1 MLSSLQIAC
10 LLSAFL
16 CLPACSSLERS
27 SDLAQHQLAASQST
41 KKDVVNSIGL
51 PRSTERSGDGD
62 VEYWYYTGK
71 PISTS
76 YFIPM
81 PTSSTPYSPGLN
93 TVHYADLGS
102 KNVIGDQPVVLI
114 CVFNR
119 AGQLVKF
126 YKPEQ
131 K

>member
-1 MLSSLQIAC
+1 MPSSLQTAC
-10 LLSAFL
+10 LLLAVL
-16 CLPACSSLERS
+16 CMPACSSLERS
-27 SDLAQHQLAASQST
+27 SDLAQHQLATSQST

-51 PRSTERSGDGD
+51 PRSIEKYGDGE

-76 YFIPM
+76 YFVPI

-93 TVHYADLGS
+93 MVHYADLGS
-102 KNVIGDQPVVLI
+102 KNVIGGQPVVLI

-119 AGQLVKF
+119 AGQLVHF